1 MISLSENLLET
12 IKNYA
17 KDEKLVLKW
26 GQTLEQLKVFDDE
39 LIEIKEQLN
48 NTLKDGKLKDI
59 DKIEQRSFTFKFK
72 QTNKAF
78 LYYLILNIKLYKF
91 SI

>member
-1 MISLSENLLET
+1 MISLSENLLKT

-17 KDEKLVLKW
+17 NEEKLVFKW
-26 GQTLEQLKVFDDE
+26 SQTLEQLKVLDDE
-39 LIEIKEQLN
+39 LNEIKDHLKS
-48 NTLKDGKLKDI
+48 TLKDGKLKDL
-59 DKIEQRSFTFKFK
+59 DKIEQRSFTLKFK
-72 QTNKAF
+72 IINKAF

>member
-26 GQTLEQLKVFDDE
+26 SQTLEQLKVFDDE
-39 LIEIKEQLN
+39 LIEIKDQLKK
-48 NTLKDGKLKDI
+48 TLKDGKLNDL
-59 DKIEQRSFTFKFK
+59 DKIEQRSFALKYKITK
-72 QTNKAF
+72 
-78 LYYLILNIKLYKF
+78 YYY
-91 SI
+91 